1 MSIAPQEPAHTA
13 PVFQPCTLVASGSH
27 SWWLPHVESKD
38 DRKCVQRGFSPD
50 LTDILSHVF
59 AFLAL
64 NRIAHLLLH
73 ILTPD
78 KSYDPPLPYFK
89 LLCRY
94 TLLSLALTC
103 PQWWSGILSGTF
115 PQQSYYK
122 QPEFHRNTP
131 PLPRRGKPSKS
142 FWIIHQKKIFEFFFL
157 ISCQIRSEKANRE
170 TVTLK
175 ICPTC

>member
-1 MSIAPQEPAHTA
+1 MNIAPQEPAHTA

-50 LTDILSHVF
+50 FTDILGHVF

-78 KSYDPPLPYFK
+78 KSYDPPLFQIVVLYSLWH
-89 LLCRY
+89 LLVHNGGLVFCLALFLNNRITSSRSSIG
-94 TLLSLALTC
+94 TLLHFHVAANLQNRFGSFIKKKSL
-103 PQWWSGILSGTF
+103 S
-115 PQQSYYK
+115 
-122 QPEFHRNTP
+122 
-131 PLPRRGKPSKS
+131 S
-142 FWIIHQKKIFEFFFL
+142 FF
-157 ISCQIRSEKANRE
+157 
-170 TVTLK
+170 
-175 ICPTC
+175 

>member
-50 LTDILSHVF
+50 FTDILGHVF

-89 LLCRY
+89 LLCF
-94 TLLSLALTC
+94 T
-103 PQWWSGILSGTF
+103 LSGTYLSTMVVWYSVWHF
-115 PQQSYYK
+115 SSTIVLQAA
-122 QPEFHRNTP
+122 
-131 PLPRRGKPSKS
+131 GVPSEHSSTSTSRQTFKIVLDHS
-142 FWIIHQKKIFEFFFL
+142 SKKNL
-157 ISCQIRSEKANRE
+157 
-170 TVTLK
+170 
-175 ICPTC
+175 